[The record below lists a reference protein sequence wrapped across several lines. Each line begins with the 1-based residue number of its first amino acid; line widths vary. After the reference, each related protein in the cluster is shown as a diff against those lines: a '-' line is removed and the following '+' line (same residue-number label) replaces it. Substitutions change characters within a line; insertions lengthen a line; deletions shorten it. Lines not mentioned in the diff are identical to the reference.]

1 MRIEELDMTLGQWP
15 GTSKRIGHARTF
27 VDGVARSITVCVEG
41 EPLEGAPRLQAWRV
55 VLQQGPV
62 SVESDWSPTVE
73 DAYEQAVLE
82 ALEGAP
88 KLARTIADI
97 AHAVR
102 MKRQAARIAERLA
115 KWTAADQAER
125 DAGVTPIADMYP
137 IEEEG
142 FNL

>member
-1 MRIEELDMTLGQWP
+1 MRIEELDMTLRPWP
-15 GTSKRIGHARTF
+15 SGKMIGHARTF
-27 VDGVARSITVCVEG
+27 VDGVARCVSVCVHG
-41 EPLEGAPRLQAWRV
+41 EPLDGAPHLQAWRV
-55 VLQQGPV
+55 VLQHGPV
-62 SVESDWSPTVE
+62 SVESDWSHTVE

-115 KWTAADQAER
+115 ADQAER
-125 DAGVTPIADMYP
+125 DAGITPIADMHP

>member
-1 MRIEELDMTLGQWP
+1 MRIEELDMTLRAWP
-15 GTSKRIGHARTF
+15 SGKMIGHARTA
-27 VDGVARSITVCVEG
+27 DGRSISVGVVPAERDVG
-41 EPLEGAPRLQAWRV
+41 EPTAYQV
-55 VLQQGPV
+55 TVIQGPV
-62 SVESDWSPTVE
+62 SVESEWHETLIA
-73 DAYEQAVLE
+73 AYEQAVLE

-115 KWTAADQAER
+115 ADQAER

>member
-1 MRIEELDMTLGQWP
+1 MRIEELDMTLRRW
-15 GTSKRIGHARTF
+15 TSAKSIGHARTA
-27 VDGVARSITVCVEG
+27 DGRSITVGVEG
-41 EPLEGAPRLQAWRV
+41 GAAPSGVPHLQAWRV

-73 DAYEQAVLE
+73 CAYEQAVLE

-97 AHAVR
+97 THAVR
-102 MKRQAARIAERLA
+102 MRRQAARVAERL
-115 KWTAADQAER
+115 AADQAER
-125 DAGVTPIADMYP
+125 DAGITPIADMYP
-137 IEEEG
+137 IEEG

>member
-1 MRIEELDMTLGQWP
+1 MRIDELDMTLRRW
-15 GTSKRIGHARTF
+15 TSAKSIGHARTA
-27 VDGVARSITVCVEG
+27 DGRSITVGVVVSTDAEG
-41 EPLEGAPRLQAWRV
+41 EPRAYEVTLL
-55 VLQQGPV
+55 QGPV
-62 SVESDWSPTVE
+62 SVAGDWHHTIAES
-73 DAYEQAVLE
+73 YEQAVLE

-97 AHAVR
+97 THAVR

-115 KWTAADQAER
+115 ADQAER
-125 DAGVTPIADMYP
+125 DAGVTPIADMHP

>member
-27 VDGVARSITVCVEG
+27 VDGVARCVSVCVHG
-41 EPLEGAPRLQAWRV
+41 EPLEGAPHLQAWRV

-62 SVESDWSPTVE
+62 SVEGDWHPTIQE
-73 DAYEQAVLE
+73 SYEQAVLE

-97 AHAVR
+97 THAVR
-102 MKRQAARIAERLA
+102 MRRQAARIAERL
-115 KWTAADQAER
+115 AADQAER
-125 DAGVTPIADMYP
+125 DAGVTPIADMHP

>member
-1 MRIEELDMTLGQWP
+1 MRIEELDMTLRP
-15 GTSKRIGHARTF
+15 GPSGKMIGHARTF

-41 EPLEGAPRLQAWRV
+41 ADHPSVPALQTWRV
-55 VLQQGPV
+55 VLQHGPV

-73 DAYEQAVLE
+73 CAYEQAVLE

-97 AHAVR
+97 THAVR
-102 MKRQAARIAERLA
+102 MRRQAARLAERL
-115 KWTAADQAER
+115 AADQAER
-125 DAGVTPIADMYP
+125 DAGITPIADMYP

>member
-1 MRIEELDMTLGQWP
+1 MRIEELDMTLRTWP
-15 GTSKRIGHARTF
+15 GGTSKRIGHARTF

-41 EPLEGAPRLQAWRV
+41 ADHPGVPALQTWRV

-62 SVESDWSPTVE
+62 SVESDWSHTVD

-115 KWTAADQAER
+115 ADQAER
-125 DAGVTPIADMYP
+125 DAGVTPIADMHP

>member
-27 VDGVARSITVCVEG
+27 VDGVQRAVTVCVEG
-41 EPLEGAPRLQAWRV
+41 GVHSGVPHLQAWRV
-55 VLQQGPV
+55 ILQQGPV
-62 SVESDWSPTVE
+62 SVESDWSPTV
-73 DAYEQAVLE
+73 DDGYEQAVLE

-97 AHAVR
+97 THAVR
-102 MKRQAARIAERLA
+102 MRRQALRYARAAERE
-115 KWTAADQAER
+115 AADQAER

-137 IEEEG
+137 IEEG

>member
-1 MRIEELDMTLGQWP
+1 MRIEELDMTLRTWP
-15 GTSKRIGHARTF
+15 GGTSKRIGHARTF

-41 EPLEGAPRLQAWRV
+41 ADHPSVPALQAWRV

-73 DAYEQAVLE
+73 CAYEQAVLE

-97 AHAVR
+97 THAVR
-102 MKRQAARIAERLA
+102 MRRQAARIAERL
-115 KWTAADQAER
+115 AADQAER
-125 DAGVTPIADMYP
+125 DAGVTPIADMHP